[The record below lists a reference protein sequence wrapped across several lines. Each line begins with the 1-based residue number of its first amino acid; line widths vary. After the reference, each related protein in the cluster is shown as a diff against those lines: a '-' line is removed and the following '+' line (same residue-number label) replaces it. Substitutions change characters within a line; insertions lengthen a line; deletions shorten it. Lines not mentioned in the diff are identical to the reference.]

1 MRNESKFITVK
12 PNNMADISTE
22 LTQEFKPGEIAILDG
37 EHEVIVLEQTHGRIR
52 TIIYGRKKTNG
63 TNGLWRVMTY
73 RLSRKQ
79 LNVDAGKVK

>member
-37 EHEVIVLEQTHGRIR
+37 EHEVIVIGQTPIR
-52 TIIYGRKKTNG
+52 LYTSIYGCKKANG
-63 TNGLWRVMTY
+63 EKGLWRVMTY
-73 RLSRKQ
+73 RLSKKQ
-79 LNVDAGKVK
+79 FNFDACKVK